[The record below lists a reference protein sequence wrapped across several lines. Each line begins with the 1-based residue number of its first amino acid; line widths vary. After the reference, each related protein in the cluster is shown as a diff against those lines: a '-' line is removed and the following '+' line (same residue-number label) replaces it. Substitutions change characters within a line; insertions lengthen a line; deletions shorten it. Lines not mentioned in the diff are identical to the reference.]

1 MRALSRPKVR
11 VLAQQRPVRSALL
24 RQPVVVR
31 VRAQVQLEC
40 LRQVLQ
46 VLPAQNRDGPVV
58 QVCRAPDVRLDEQG
72 ARRLQRQSDER
83 VLGERHL
90 QDGYRLRAWRC
101 HRRVLRRCR
110 RWLREEAVQSGGQDQ
125 DLRAQDRWLQLRRR
139 VQDERCDRPMTK
151 VKRRRRRE

>member
-1 MRALSRPKVR
+1 
-11 VLAQQRPVRSALL
+11 VL
-24 RQPVVVR
+24 
-31 VRAQVQLEC
+31 
-40 LRQVLQ
+40 QVLQ
-46 VLPAQNRDGPVV
+46 VQNRDGPVV

-90 QDGYRLRAWRC
+90 QDGYQLRAWRC
-101 HRRVLRRCR
+101 RRRVLRRCR
-110 RWLREEAVQSGGQDQ
+110 RWLREEAVQSAGQDQ
-125 DLRAQDRWLQLRRR
+125 DLRAQDRWPQQRRR

>member
-1 MRALSRPKVR
+1 M
-11 VLAQQRPVRSALL
+11 LAQQRPVRSALL

-46 VLPAQNRDGPVV
+46 VLPAQNRAGPVG
-58 QVCRAPDVRLDEQG
+58 QVCRAPDVWLDEQG
-72 ARRLQRQSDER
+72 ARRLQRLSDER

-90 QDGYRLRAWRC
+90 QDDFRLRAWRC
-101 HRRVLRRCR
+101 HRRVLHRCR
-110 RWLREEAVQSGGQDQ
+110 RWLLEEAVQSGGQDQ
-125 DLRAQDRWLQLRRR
+125 DLRAQDQWLQLRRR

>member
-1 MRALSRPKVR
+1 MRALSRPKVQ

-24 RQPVVVR
+24 RHLVVVR

-40 LRQVLQ
+40 LRQVLPERQ
-46 VLPAQNRDGPVV
+46 VQNRAGPVV
-58 QVCRAPDVRLDEQG
+58 QVCRPPDVRLDEQG

-90 QDGYRLRAWRC
+90 QDGFQLRAWRC
-101 HRRVLRRCR
+101 RRRVLRRCR

-125 DLRAQDRWLQLRRR
+125 DLRAQDRWL
-139 VQDERCDRPMTK
+139 
-151 VKRRRRRE
+151 

>member
-1 MRALSRPKVR
+1 MSRPKLQL
-11 VLAQQRPVRSALL
+11 LAQQRPVRSALL

-31 VRAQVQLEC
+31 VRAQVQLEY
-40 LRQVLQ
+40 LLP
-46 VLPAQNRDGPVV
+46 VLPVQNRAGPVV
-58 QVCRAPDVRLDEQG
+58 QVCRAPDVRMDEQG

-90 QDGYRLRAWRC
+90 QDGYQLRAWRC
-101 HRRVLRRCR
+101 RRRVLRRCR
-110 RWLREEAVQSGGQDQ
+110 RWLREEAVQSAGQDQ